1 MLKYVKVETQESEVY
16 EKVVV
21 AYSDEQA
28 IREFAKWNDSIDIME
43 CEVTIRTYELK
54 QFIAN
59 TNSFVDYWNTR
70 MENTLMDVAM
80 AQLVKEEYDQGLE
93 FFSKVCIM
101 LEDNWS
107 EYSVEERVIRYANIQ
122 DIYERL
128 LRAMINE

>member
-1 MLKYVKVETQESEVY
+1 MLKYVKVETQELEIY
-16 EKVVV
+16 EKVVI
-21 AYSDEQA
+21 AYDNEQA
-28 IREFAKWNDSIDIME
+28 IREFLKWTDIDISD
-43 CEVTIRTYELK
+43 CEITVRTYELK

-59 TNSFVDYWNTR
+59 TNGFVDYWNTR

-107 EYSVEERVIRYANIQ
+107 EYSVQERVIRYANIQ

>member
-1 MLKYVKVETQESEVY
+1 MLKYVKVETSELEIF

-28 IREFAKWNDSIDIME
+28 IREFTKWNDSINIME

-54 QFIAN
+54 QFIAP
-59 TNSFVDYWNTR
+59 TNGFVDYWNTR
-70 MENTLMDVAM
+70 MENTLYDVANI
-80 AQLVKEEYDQGLE
+80 QLVRDEYDQGLE

-107 EYSVEERVIRYANIQ
+107 EYSVEERCIRYANIQ

>member
-1 MLKYVKVETQESEVY
+1 MLKYIKVETSELEIY

-28 IREFAKWNDSIDIME
+28 IREFTKWNDSIDIME

-128 LRAMINE
+128 LRAIINE

>member
-1 MLKYVKVETQESEVY
+1 MLKYVKVETEELEIF

-28 IREFAKWNDSIDIME
+28 IREFLKWNDINISD
-43 CEVTIRTYELK
+43 CEITIRTYELK
-54 QFIAN
+54 QFIAP
-59 TNSFVDYWNTR
+59 TNEFADYWNVR
-70 MENTLMDVAM
+70 MENTLYDVASI
-80 AQLVKEEYDQGLE
+80 QLVKEEYDQGLE

>member
-1 MLKYVKVETQESEVY
+1 MLKYIKVETSELEIY

-28 IREFAKWNDSIDIME
+28 IREFTKWNDSIEIME

-59 TNSFVDYWNTR
+59 TNGFVDYWNTR

-128 LRAMINE
+128 LRAIINE

>member
-1 MLKYVKVETQESEVY
+1 MLKYVKVETQELEIY
-16 EKVVV
+16 EKVVI
-21 AYSDEQA
+21 AYNNEQA
-28 IREFAKWNDSIDIME
+28 IREFLKWTDIDISD
-43 CEVTIRTYELK
+43 CEITVRTYELK

-59 TNSFVDYWNTR
+59 TNGFVDYWNTR

-107 EYSVEERVIRYANIQ
+107 EYGVEERVIRYANIQ

>member
-1 MLKYVKVETQESEVY
+1 MLKYIKVETSELEIY

-21 AYSDEQA
+21 AYNDEQA
-28 IREFAKWNDSIDIME
+28 IREFTKWNDSIEIME
-43 CEVTIRTYELK
+43 CEVTIRIYELK

-59 TNSFVDYWNTR
+59 TNGFVDYWNTR

-80 AQLVKEEYDQGLE
+80 AQLVKEKYDQELE
-93 FFSKVCIM
+93 FFSKVCIV

-122 DIYERL
+122 DIYKRL
-128 LRAMINE
+128 LRAMIDE

>member
-1 MLKYVKVETQESEVY
+1 MLKYVKVETQELEVY

-28 IREFAKWNDSIDIME
+28 IREFAKWNDNINISN
-43 CEVTIRTYELK
+43 CEITIRTYELK
-54 QFIAN
+54 QFIAP
-59 TNSFVDYWNTR
+59 TNEFADYWNVR
-70 MENTLMDVAM
+70 MENTLYDVASI
-80 AQLVKEEYDQGLE
+80 QLVKEEYDQGLE

>member
-1 MLKYVKVETQESEVY
+1 MLKYVKVETQELEVY

-28 IREFAKWNDSIDIME
+28 IREFIKWNDNIDISN
-43 CEVTIRTYELK
+43 CEITIRTYELK
-54 QFIAN
+54 QFIAP
-59 TNSFVDYWNTR
+59 TNEFADYWNVR
-70 MENTLMDVAM
+70 MENTLYDVASI
-80 AQLVKEEYDQGLE
+80 QLVKQEYDQGLE

-107 EYSVEERVIRYANIQ
+107 EYGVEERVIRYANIQ

>member
-1 MLKYVKVETQESEVY
+1 MLKYVKVETSELEIF

-28 IREFAKWNDSIDIME
+28 IRELAKWNDNIDISD
-43 CEVTIRTYELK
+43 CEITIRTYELK
-54 QFIAN
+54 QFIAP
-59 TNSFVDYWNTR
+59 TNEFVDYWNVR
-70 MENTLMDVAM
+70 MENTLYDVASI
-80 AQLVKEEYDQGLE
+80 QLVKQEYDNGLE

-101 LEDNWS
+101 LEDNWL
-107 EYSVEERVIRYANIQ
+107 EYGVEERCIRYANIQ

>member
-1 MLKYVKVETQESEVY
+1 MLKYVKVETQELEVY

-107 EYSVEERVIRYANIQ
+107 EYNVEERVIRYANIQ

>member
-1 MLKYVKVETQESEVY
+1 MLKYVKVETNELEVY

-107 EYSVEERVIRYANIQ
+107 EYSVEERVVRYANIQ

-128 LRAMINE
+128 LRAIINE

>member
-1 MLKYVKVETQESEVY
+1 MLKYVKVETQELEVY

>member
-1 MLKYVKVETQESEVY
+1 MLKYVKVETQELEVY

-28 IREFAKWNDSIDIME
+28 IREFAKWNDNIDISN
-43 CEVTIRTYELK
+43 CEITIRTYELK
-54 QFIAN
+54 QFIAP
-59 TNSFVDYWNTR
+59 TNEFADYWNVR
-70 MENTLMDVAM
+70 MENTLYDVASI
-80 AQLVKEEYDQGLE
+80 QLVKGEYDQGLE

>member
-1 MLKYVKVETQESEVY
+1 MLKYIKVETQELEVY

-28 IREFAKWNDSIDIME
+28 IREFAKWNDNINISN
-43 CEVTIRTYELK
+43 CEITIRTYELK
-54 QFIAN
+54 QFIAP
-59 TNSFVDYWNTR
+59 TNEFADYWNVR
-70 MENTLMDVAM
+70 MENTLYDVASI
-80 AQLVKEEYDQGLE
+80 QLVKEEYDQGLE

-107 EYSVEERVIRYANIQ
+107 EYGVEERVIRYANIQ